1 MVSKYLILYLFVGIT
16 FEEVVRVSRIIL
28 KLFA

>member
-1 MVSKYLILYLFVGIT
+1 MASKYLILYLFVGIK
-16 FEEVVRVSRIIL
+16 FAEVVRVSRIIL